1 MKTRL
6 DFVSNS
12 SSSSYIIAAEDNVHL
27 MVLSDPEVM
36 TLKELLKRFGHR
48 MFFPYW
54 RTSAE
59 ELRMAVVPDDKFI
72 SMFLFDTLC
81 KLSSN
86 ERIYCIPECA
96 SRAFELYLKLDDIKT
111 EEQYIELISTVF
123 KPEAGNLTTELDDLV
138 WKLRA
143 EAQNAVVDAC
153 YKVLKT
159 ELDKMLFCYQEI
171 EDSYRGAEV
180 FEDPFK
186 LSVDPDSKRHS
197 YDVED
202 VMRSRV
208 NKTFYED
215 CSLAQANDECLVAAR
230 IAFLEKLRGPFKFK
244 RVFSN
249 H

>member
-36 TLKELLKRFGHR
+36 TLKELLKKFGHR
-48 MFFPYW
+48 LFFPCW
-54 RTSAE
+54 HISTE
-59 ELRMAVVPDDKFI
+59 EIRMAAVPNDKFI
-72 SMFLFDTLC
+72 SMFLYDTLC

-86 ERIYCIPECA
+86 GRIYCIPECA
-96 SRAFELYLKLDDIKT
+96 SRAFELYLKLDDIKLD
-111 EEQYIELISTVF
+111 EQYKELNSTIF
-123 KPEAGNLTTELDDLV
+123 KPEAGSLTTALDDMI
-138 WKLRA
+138 WKLRD
-143 EAQNAVVDAC
+143 EARKAVVDAC

-159 ELDKMLFCYQEI
+159 KLGNMRFCYQEV
-171 EDSYRGAEV
+171 EDTYRGNDV

-186 LSVDPDSKRHS
+186 LSVDPDHKRHG

-208 NKTFYED
+208 NKTFYENTSMVHATED
-215 CSLAQANDECLVAAR
+215 CLIDER
-230 IAFLEKLRGPFKFK
+230 IKLLESLRGPFKFK

>member
-36 TLKELLKRFGHR
+36 TLKETLKKFGYR

-54 RTSAE
+54 RTPAE
-59 ELRMAVVPDDKFI
+59 ELSMAVVSDDKFI
-72 SMFLFDTLC
+72 SMFLSDTLC

-111 EEQYIELISTVF
+111 DEQYIELNNTVF
-123 KPEAGNLTTELDDLV
+123 KPEDGCLTTALDDLN

-159 ELDKMLFCYQEI
+159 KLGKMLFCYQEI
-171 EDSYRGAEV
+171 GDNYRGTEV
-180 FEDPFK
+180 LEDPFK
-186 LSVDPDSKRHS
+186 LSVDPDHKRHC

-215 CSLAQANDECLVAAR
+215 CSMV
-230 IAFLEKLRGPFKFK
+230 
-244 RVFSN
+244 
-249 H
+249 